1 MENKEI
7 LLAIG
12 EDGIAREYDDTYDVT
27 IHCESKEDQ
36 EKLMSSLVIPIVG
49 KTNGDMIQKLI
60 PIEDMWRG
68 YSTERGKQ
76 VCVRFA
82 HAEYVTCFDADYWD
96 APYKAE
102 VEPQESEG

>member
-12 EDGIAREYDDTYDVT
+12 EDGIAREYDNTYDVT

-49 KTNGDMIQKLI
+49 KTNGDMIKALM
-60 PIEDMWRG
+60 PNIEIRDFGSYVEGHSLNIEM
-68 YSTERGKQ
+68 
-76 VCVRFA
+76 RFSKS
-82 HAEYVTCFDADYWD
+82 WWN
-96 APYKAE
+96 APYKE
-102 VEPQESEG
+102 NIDEKN